1 MRIFKTVIA
10 VISVFMSI
18 GYGIAVINIMPHLNV
33 NDPFL
38 RYFFYGFVG
47 FIPLWLI
54 WGRKTSFFS
63 TFEHEFTHLLVGIL
77 FFKKPHGFTVSES
90 EGGVVSL
97 YGGNFLITLAPY
109 FLPTFTYILLPFY
122 FIINPK
128 FHLYYFAVLGFFTSY
143 HILSTM
149 REFSYKQPDIIKS
162 GKVFSTFFLLFA
174 NIFVYGFL
182 IAFIIGGFKE
192 VGLFIKTGFFE
203 SGNWIMLA
211 IQKIKLQA
219 KV

>member
-1 MRIFKTVIA
+1 MRILKPIITI
-10 VISVFMSI
+10 ISVFMSI
-18 GYGIAVINIMPHLNV
+18 GYGIALVNTPNLNV
-33 NDPFL
+33 NTPFL
-38 RYFFYGFVG
+38 RYFLYGFVG
-47 FIPLWLI
+47 FIPLWFI
-54 WGRKTSFFS
+54 WGRKTAFFS
-63 TFEHEFTHLLVGIL
+63 IFEHEFTHLLVGIL
-77 FFKKPHGFTVSES
+77 FFRKPHSFAVNES
-90 EGGVVSL
+90 EGGAVSL

-128 FHLYYFAVLGFFTSY
+128 FYLYYFALLGFLTSY

-192 VGLFIKTGFFE
+192 AGLFIKKGFFE
-203 SGNWIMLA
+203 SENWIMLA
-211 IQKIKLQA
+211 IQKIKSQA

>member
-1 MRIFKTVIA
+1 MRVFKVAITI
-10 VISVFMSI
+10 ISVFMSI
-18 GYGIAVINIMPHLNV
+18 GYGIALVNIVPRLDINN
-33 NDPFL
+33 PFFRHFL
-38 RYFFYGFVG
+38 YGFG
-47 FIPLWLI
+47 SFIPLWFI

-63 TFEHEFTHLLVGIL
+63 TFEHEFTHLLIGIL

-122 FIINPK
+122 FIIDPK
-128 FHLYYFAVLGFFTSY
+128 FHLCYFAVLGFLTSY

-162 GKVFSTFFLLFA
+162 GKVFSTFFLIFA

-192 VGLFIKTGFFE
+192 VGLFIKMGFFE
-203 SGNWIMLA
+203 SGSWIMLA
-211 IQKIKLQA
+211 IQKIKL
-219 KV
+219 